1 MIKMLLFTLILHICP
16 LLIHAQKETA
26 PDFLPKAQ
34 KTGKSVPGRVVKLV
48 FRFPSGSYKIAPNH
62 QDNNHVADSL
72 RLLLTDR
79 VLASLIDSIHIAAS
93 SQPYGSSFYSPQM
106 ATLRAREVKA
116 LIMENCV
123 QNSSFPITISAQAAP
138 WKALR
143 RPVEQ
148 DTLTPCREEILQ
160 ILALDKNDRQI
171 GERVRKFNVGIPY
184 AYVRQTLLPQI
195 GNSAQC
201 IVYMRPLEQDAG
213 MERPEAIAIPGRLG
227 QISMLPIQLAA
238 SGKTGKT
245 GKAGKKTPGRKNS
258 AKRRSS
264 ADGRTP
270 LFALKTNLL
279 FDAALM
285 PNVEIEIP
293 LGGRWSLNGEYLFPW
308 WTAGHNKYCLKIL
321 MGSLE
326 TRIWLGNRRR
336 EVLTGH
342 FLGLYAAT
350 GKYDLQ
356 WKENGYQSQSP
367 IAAAGLSYGWAAR
380 IARHLHL
387 ELSMGVGLMHTRYR
401 HYRMHNN
408 YRTLLWQE
416 NGNYTWLGPAKAK
429 VSLVWLLTRRKHKN
443 K

>member
-1 MIKMLLFTLILHICP
+1 MIKMLLFILILHICP

-26 PDFLPKAQ
+26 PVFLPKTQ

-48 FRFPSGSYKIAPNH
+48 FSFPSDSYKIAPNH

-72 RLLLTDR
+72 RLLLADR

-93 SQPYGSSFYSPQM
+93 SQPYGSSFYSPQT
-106 ATLRAREVKA
+106 ATLRAREVKV
-116 LIMENCV
+116 LIMENCI
-123 QNSSFPITISAQAAP
+123 QNSSFPITISAQTAP

-148 DTLTPCREEILQ
+148 DTLTPCRNEILQ
-160 ILALDKNDRQI
+160 ILALDKNDWQI

-201 IVYMRPLEQDAG
+201 IVYMRPLKQDAG
-213 MERPEAIAIPGRLG
+213 MERPEAIAIPGRAG
-227 QISMLPIQLAA
+227 QISMLPMQLAA

-245 GKAGKKTPGRKNS
+245 GKKTPGIKNS
-258 AKRRSS
+258 AKGRNG
-264 ADGRTP
+264 ADGRTS

-326 TRIWLGNRRR
+326 TRIWLGNRHR

-387 ELSMGVGLMHTRYR
+387 ELSMGVGLLHTRYR

>member
-1 MIKMLLFTLILHICP
+1 
-16 LLIHAQKETA
+16 
-26 PDFLPKAQ
+26 
-34 KTGKSVPGRVVKLV
+34 
-48 FRFPSGSYKIAPNH
+48 
-62 QDNNHVADSL
+62 
-72 RLLLTDR
+72 
-79 VLASLIDSIHIAAS
+79 
-93 SQPYGSSFYSPQM
+93 
-106 ATLRAREVKA
+106 
-116 LIMENCV
+116 
-123 QNSSFPITISAQAAP
+123 
-138 WKALR
+138 
-143 RPVEQ
+143 
-148 DTLTPCREEILQ
+148 
-160 ILALDKNDRQI
+160 
-171 GERVRKFNVGIPY
+171 
-184 AYVRQTLLPQI
+184 
-195 GNSAQC
+195 
-201 IVYMRPLEQDAG
+201 MRPLKQDAG
-213 MERPEAIAIPGRLG
+213 MERPEAIAIPGRAG
-227 QISMLPIQLAA
+227 QISMLPMQLAA

-245 GKAGKKTPGRKNS
+245 GKKTPGIKNS
-258 AKRRSS
+258 AKGRNG
-264 ADGRTP
+264 ADGRTS

-326 TRIWLGNRRR
+326 TRIWLGNRHR

-387 ELSMGVGLMHTRYR
+387 ELSMGVGLLHTRYR

>member
-1 MIKMLLFTLILHICP
+1 MLLFTLILHICP

-326 TRIWLGNRRR
+326 TRIWLGNRHR

-387 ELSMGVGLMHTRYR
+387 ELSMGVGLLHTRYR

>member
-1 MIKMLLFTLILHICP
+1 MLLLILILHICP

-26 PDFLPKAQ
+26 PVFLPKAQ

-48 FRFPSGSYKIAPNH
+48 FSFPSDSYKIAPNH

-72 RLLLTDR
+72 LLLLTDR

-93 SQPYGSSFYSPQM
+93 SQPYGSSFYSPRT

-201 IVYMRPLEQDAG
+201 IVYMRPLKQDAG
-213 MERPEAIAIPGRLG
+213 MERPEAIAISGRAG
-227 QISMLPIQLAA
+227 QINTLPMQLAA

-245 GKAGKKTPGRKNS
+245 GKKTPGRKNS
-258 AKRRSS
+258 AKGRNG
-264 ADGRTP
+264 ADGRAP

-326 TRIWLGNRRR
+326 TRIWLGNHHR

-367 IAAAGLSYGWAAR
+367 IVAAGLSYGWATR

-387 ELSMGVGLMHTRYR
+387 ELSMGVGLLHTRYR

>member
-1 MIKMLLFTLILHICP
+1 
-16 LLIHAQKETA
+16 
-26 PDFLPKAQ
+26 
-34 KTGKSVPGRVVKLV
+34 
-48 FRFPSGSYKIAPNH
+48 
-62 QDNNHVADSL
+62 
-72 RLLLTDR
+72 
-79 VLASLIDSIHIAAS
+79 
-93 SQPYGSSFYSPQM
+93 
-106 ATLRAREVKA
+106 
-116 LIMENCV
+116 
-123 QNSSFPITISAQAAP
+123 
-138 WKALR
+138 
-143 RPVEQ
+143 
-148 DTLTPCREEILQ
+148 
-160 ILALDKNDRQI
+160 
-171 GERVRKFNVGIPY
+171 
-184 AYVRQTLLPQI
+184 
-195 GNSAQC
+195 
-201 IVYMRPLEQDAG
+201 MRPLKQDAG
-213 MERPEAIAIPGRLG
+213 MERPEAIAISGRAG
-227 QISMLPIQLAA
+227 QINTLPMQLAA
-238 SGKTGKT
+238 GAKT
-245 GKAGKKTPGRKNS
+245 
-258 AKRRSS
+258 
-264 ADGRTP
+264 DGRAP

-326 TRIWLGNRRR
+326 TRIWLGNRHR

-367 IAAAGLSYGWAAR
+367 IVAAGLSYGWAAR